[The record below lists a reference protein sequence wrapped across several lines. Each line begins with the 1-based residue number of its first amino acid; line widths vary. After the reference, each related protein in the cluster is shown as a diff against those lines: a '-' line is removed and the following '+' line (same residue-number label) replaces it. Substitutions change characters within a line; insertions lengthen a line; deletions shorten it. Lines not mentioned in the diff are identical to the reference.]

1 MNIDATPGDFVL
13 LAISDTGTGMT
24 REVAARIFDPFFT
37 TKDIGK
43 GTGLG
48 LSTTLTIVKSHGGF
62 LDVYTETDRG
72 TQFSVYLPS
81 ANRYEIGDVVKAKN
95 APLADR
101 NELILIVDDE
111 ENIRSVTKAT
121 LEVLGYRTILASDGT
136 DAVAVYAQ
144 HGGEIAA
151 VLTDLAMPYMDGE
164 ALIRALK
171 KINPDVKVIAM
182 SGLMSAGQTAELRN
196 LNVGAFLSKPITAD
210 TLITALQKVLH

>member
-1 MNIDATPGDFVL
+1 M
-13 LAISDTGTGMT
+13 
-24 REVAARIFDPFFT
+24 
-37 TKDIGK
+37 
-43 GTGLG
+43 
-48 LSTTLTIVKSHGGF
+48 TIVKSHGGF
-62 LDVYTETDRG
+62 LDVYTETNRG

-81 ANRYEIGDVVKAKN
+81 ANRYEFGDVVKAEN

-121 LEVLGYRTILASDGT
+121 LEVLGYRTMLASDGT
-136 DAVAVYAQ
+136 DALAVYAQ

-196 LNVGAFLSKPITAD
+196 LNVGAFLSKPFTAD
-210 TLITALQKVLH
+210 TLITALQKVLN